1 MIRRRASALVIA
13 LMSAAPIAA
22 GAQTA
27 QTCTIR
33 QTRVAP
39 DSVSG
44 AYIRHVSVETDAPIP
59 LPSAGAWLTS
69 LRRRTE
75 TAVVARQLLFAPGDR
90 LDSARVAETLRRLR
104 DQRLYADIVLTV
116 TRCANGDTVDLA
128 LATRDA
134 WTLRPIARVVPPATV
149 SLGVEDRN
157 LLGTARTVL
166 VSNDQTANGHGGTAQ
181 VSDPWLFG
189 ADLIGSAR
197 YSDVAG
203 NHLARA
209 SVRTH
214 ERSTYDRWR
223 VDAAVARQHFSDSAA
238 TERPIRADYEV
249 GHAGLLIDSTRFS
262 ATTAYVGG
270 EHDDGQFIS
279 IRPGDNGLPA
289 AHQRDFVGADFGVQ
303 LRTTRFET
311 ASWFTE
317 GRGLLDV
324 PTGLQ
329 ADLLASVGADR
340 TEHEAAV
347 RYDGWVG
354 KMWTPTFGQLY
365 TVDAW
370 ANGYIGYV
378 RPNHVDRFSANA
390 FVDAPR
396 GFWSG
401 RIMLEQMIQLDPDLR
416 MLSLARAG
424 ADPSYAAVPSEM
436 RAANRALVAN
446 LERSFHLRPVGR
458 ASMLDAA
465 LFTAGSLRWDSPES
479 TGERFDVGVVGARL
493 RLFSAN
499 GTFSSIRADVAYPV
513 TANASVVHRPLLSIG
528 LTSLIDAPHLRD
540 DRRRQQ

>member
-1 MIRRRASALVIA
+1 MTRRRAFAIGLALSSAV
-13 LMSAAPIAA
+13 PIAA
-22 GAQTA
+22 GAQGA
-27 QTCTIR
+27 GCTTR

-44 AYIRHVSVETDAPIP
+44 AYIRHISVETDAPIP

-75 TAVVARQLLFAPGDR
+75 TAVVARQLLFSPGDH

-104 DQRLYADIVLTV
+104 DQRLYADILLTV

-166 VSNDQTANGHGGTAQ
+166 VSNDQTAHGHGGTAQ
-181 VSDPWLFG
+181 VVDPWLFG
-189 ADLIGSAR
+189 QDLIGAAR
-197 YSDVAG
+197 YSEVAG
-203 NHLARA
+203 THLARG

-214 ERSTYDRWR
+214 ERSTFDRWR
-223 VDAAVARQHFSDSAA
+223 MDAAVARQHFSDSVA
-238 TERPIRADYEV
+238 TERPIRAGYEV
-249 GHAGLLIDSTRFS
+249 AHGGLLIDSTKFS
-262 ATTAYVGG
+262 ALTAYVGG
-270 EHDDGQFIS
+270 EHDDAQFIS
-279 IRPGDNGLPA
+279 AQSGDNGIPTV
-289 AHQRDFVGADFGVQ
+289 HQRDFVGADFGVQ

-329 ADLLASVGADR
+329 GDLLASVGADR
-340 TEHEAAV
+340 TAHEPAV

-354 KMWTPTFGQLY
+354 KMWTPTYGQLY
-365 TVDAW
+365 TLDAW
-370 ANGYIGYV
+370 ANGFVGYV

-390 FVDAPR
+390 FLDAPR

-401 RIMLEQMIQLDPDLR
+401 RVMLEQMIQLDPDLR

-424 ADPSYAAVPSEM
+424 ADPSFAAVPASM
-436 RAANRALVAN
+436 RTANRAFIAN
-446 LERSFHLRPVGR
+446 VERSIHLRPVGR

-465 LFTAGSLRWDSPES
+465 LFAAGSLRWDSPDS
-479 TGERFDVGVVGARL
+479 AGHRFDVGVVGGRL

-499 GTFSSIRADVAYPV
+499 GTFNSMRLDVAYPV
-513 TANASVVHRPLLSIG
+513 AANASVVHRPLLSIG